1 MYLSHLSLTNYRN
14 FQDLDLELP
23 NGMVFILGRNAQG
36 KSNLLEAIYL
46 LVIGKSYRTNMD
58 KELISQG
65 IPSLNQVQTLVS
77 GEVKHKNG
85 ILKAMVGL
93 QSFVKDGGQETKIYK
108 QIRVNGSPTTITR
121 LVGCINAV
129 LFTPNDID
137 LVFGPPSI
145 RRRFLNIL
153 ISQIDRNYLH
163 TLQRYHQVTTQ
174 RNHLLR
180 LIRDGKGSRNEL
192 DFWDEELVKEATVI
206 ISRRSQVLEKL
217 TPMAQNSYFELTG
230 HDENLDLQFE
240 PAVLAQDIKDTLRV
254 QREREISAGMT
265 IFGPHRDD
273 LLMEI
278 EGMNAATYSSRGQA
292 RSIALAL
299 RLAEAHFFKR
309 ERGEEPLLLLDD
321 VLSELDKE
329 RRHRVLEEVGKYEQI
344 LATTAERLLVHNSP
358 IPPSA
363 TYVLGKG
370 HIISKHPED

>member
-14 FQDLDLELP
+14 FQDMNLELP
-23 NGMVFILGRNAQG
+23 SGMVFIFGRNAQG

-46 LVIGKSYRTNMD
+46 LVIGKSYRTNID
-58 KELISQG
+58 KELMFQE
-65 IPSLNQVQTLVS
+65 IPSLKQVQTLVS

-85 ILKAMVGL
+85 TLKAMVGL
-93 QSFVKDGGQETKIYK
+93 QSFTNDRGQETKAYK
-108 QIRVNGSPTTITR
+108 QIRVNGSPTTVTR

-137 LVFGPPSI
+137 LVFGPPSG
-145 RRRFLNIL
+145 RRRFLDIL
-153 ISQIDRNYLH
+153 ISQVDRNYLH
-163 TLQRYHQVTTQ
+163 TLQRYHRVITQ

-180 LIRDGKGSRNEL
+180 LIRDKKGSRDEL

-206 ISRRSQVLEKL
+206 SSRRSQVLEDI
-217 TPMAQNSYFELTG
+217 TPMAQKSHFELTG

-240 PAVLAQDIKDTLRV
+240 AAVPVQGLKDTLRV
-254 QREREISAGMT
+254 QREREIIAGMT

-278 EGMNAATYSSRGQA
+278 DGMNAATYSSRGQA

-299 RLAEAHFFKR
+299 RLAEAFFLKR

-321 VLSELDKE
+321 VLSELDKK
-329 RRHRVLEEVGKYEQI
+329 RRHRVLEEAGKYEQI
-344 LATTAERLLVHNSP
+344 LATTAERLLIQNSP

-363 TYVLGKG
+363 TYMLERGK
-370 HIISKHPED
+370 IIPQHLED

>member
-46 LVIGKSYRTNMD
+46 LVIGKSYRTNID

-65 IPSLNQVQTLVS
+65 IPSFNQVQTLVS
-77 GEVKHKNG
+77 GKVKHKNG

-93 QSFVKDGGQETKIYK
+93 QPFTKDGGQETKIYK

-163 TLQRYHQVTTQ
+163 TLQRYQQVTAQ

-217 TPMAQNSYFELTG
+217 TPMAQNSYFGLTG

-240 PAVLAQDIKDTLRV
+240 PAVLAQDMKDTLRV

-299 RLAEAHFFKR
+299 RLAEAHFLKQ
-309 ERGEEPLLLLDD
+309 ERDEEPLLLLDD

-370 HIISKHPED
+370 HVISKNPED